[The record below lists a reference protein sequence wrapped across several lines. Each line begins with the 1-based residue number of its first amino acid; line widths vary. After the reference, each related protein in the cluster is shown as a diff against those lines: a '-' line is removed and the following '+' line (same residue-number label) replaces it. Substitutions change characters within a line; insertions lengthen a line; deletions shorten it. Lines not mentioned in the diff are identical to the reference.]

1 MMSNAGDGIQLF
13 APENALA
20 WQPAI
25 AANERDAGQGAAA
38 FLLALPGL
46 RQATVPL
53 SRGSSPPVE
62 QIRCDSL

>member
-1 MMSNAGDGIQLF
+1 MMSIAGDGIQLF

-25 AANERDAGQGAAA
+25 AANERDAGQGAA

-53 SRGSSPPVE
+53 SRGSSPPAE